1 MLPPRERGCSI
12 VLRFITPFSVSTRL
26 KREFFMKRYVTL
38 LTLASCITAAAL
50 ATESTPASAPPA
62 ADAKKQVLDLEKEWV
77 AAELKHDATKLQRIL
92 DDKFVFSYGSKKAA
106 DKAAYIKEFTDG
118 DIDPTESQTLSDES
132 VIVDRDTAVVVGTDT
147 ASGTEKGSAYRVVF
161 RYTVTY
167 VHRQGHWLALA
178 EHLVEVP
185 SGK

>member
-1 MLPPRERGCSI
+1 MN
-12 VLRFITPFSVSTRL
+12 
-26 KREFFMKRYVTL
+26 RYVTL
-38 LTLASCITAAAL
+38 LTLTSCITAAPL
-50 ATESTPASAPPA
+50 AAGSKPASAPPA
-62 ADAKKQVLDLEKEWV
+62 ADAKKQVLDLGEEWV

-92 DDKFVFSYGSKKAA
+92 DDKFVFSYGGKKPV
-106 DKAAYIKEFTDG
+106 DKATYIKDFTEG

-132 VIVDRDTAVVVGTDT
+132 VIVDRDTVVVVGTDT
-147 ASGTEKGSAYRVVF
+147 ASGTEKGSSYTVVF